1 MAAAAAVRGPTTA
14 VVQVAAPHCVVF
26 VAVAVLVGT
35 PLPPPRV
42 TKPSRTSCAVRLR
55 RPAWP

>member
-35 PLPPPRV
+35 PPP
-42 TKPSRTSCAVRLR
+42 LL
-55 RPAWP
+55 